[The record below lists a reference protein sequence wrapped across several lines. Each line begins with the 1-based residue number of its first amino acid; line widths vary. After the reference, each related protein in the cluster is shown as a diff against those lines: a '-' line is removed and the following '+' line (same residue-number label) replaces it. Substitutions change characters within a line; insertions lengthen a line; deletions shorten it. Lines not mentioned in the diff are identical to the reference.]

1 MSLISKE
8 HKIFGI
14 IRVMDTKIL
23 KLEHFLT
30 EFYESAEFP
39 KGLAE
44 PAKYSLMAGG
54 KRIRPLLF
62 LNLLE
67 AFDLE
72 VTTAHYQVAA
82 ALEMIHTGSLIHDD
96 LPAMDNDDY
105 RRGKLTNHKKFDEAT
120 AILAGD
126 TLFFDPFYVLS
137 SSDLSAQTIVSLTRE
152 LAYASGSYGMV
163 AGQILDMA
171 GEGKDLTLTQIEQI
185 HRLKTGRLLTFPFVA
200 AGIVAQKTNQEIE
213 KLRVVGQIL
222 GLAFQIRDDILDVTA
237 TFAELGK
244 TPGKDVLEEKS
255 TYVAHLGLE
264 GAKISLTDKLSEVK
278 KLLTE
283 LNVTDSSEIFKII
296 EQLEVE

>member
-1 MSLISKE
+1 
-8 HKIFGI
+8 
-14 IRVMDTKIL
+14 
-23 KLEHFLT
+23 
-30 EFYESAEFP
+30 
-39 KGLAE
+39 
-44 PAKYSLMAGG
+44 
-54 KRIRPLLF
+54 
-62 LNLLE
+62 
-67 AFDLE
+67 
-72 VTTAHYQVAA
+72 
-82 ALEMIHTGSLIHDD
+82 
-96 LPAMDNDDY
+96 
-105 RRGKLTNHKKFDEAT
+105 
-120 AILAGD
+120 
-126 TLFFDPFYVLS
+126 
-137 SSDLSAQTIVSLTRE
+137 
-152 LAYASGSYGMV
+152 MV

-185 HRLKTGRLLTFPFVA
+185 HRLKTGRPLTFPFVA

>member
-1 MSLISKE
+1 MN
-8 HKIFGI
+8 FGI

-23 KLEHFLT
+23 KLEDFLT

-39 KGLAE
+39 TGLAE
-44 PAKYSLMAGG
+44 SAKYSLLAGG

-72 VTTAHYQVAA
+72 LSKAHYHVAA

-105 RRGKLTNHKKFDEAT
+105 RRGQLTNHKKFDDAT

-126 TLFFDPFYVLS
+126 TLFFDPFFILS
-137 SSDLSAQTIVSLTRE
+137 TADLSAGIIVALTRE
-152 LAYASGSYGMV
+152 LAFASGSYGMV

-171 GEGKDLTLTQIEQI
+171 GEGKELTLAEIEQI

-200 AGIVAQKTNQEIE
+200 AGIVAQKSTDEVE
-213 KLRVVGQIL
+213 KLRQVGQIL

-244 TPGKDVLEEKS
+244 TPGKDILEEKS

-264 GAKISLTDKLSEVK
+264 GAKKSLTGNLSEVK
-278 KLLTE
+278 KLLTD
-283 LNVTDSSEIFKII
+283 LSVTDSSEIFKII
-296 EQLEVE
+296 EQLEVK